1 MQSRIK
7 ATMKS
12 LVALGLDLES
22 GKSGEINMCD
32 LEVATNT
39 RHVSNGSRIIRDDV
53 APFSFFKIERKYC
66 GASLQAVQFHGYR
79 DVEFEFYETSNK
91 IESVKDKI
99 KSLKKKLKQLEQE
112 QEFLLNCDSGN
123 KIYGKVDVEHYL
135 QSEE

>member
-22 GKSGEINMCD
+22 GKSGEIDMST

-66 GASLQAVQFHGYR
+66 GSSLQAVQFHGYR

>member
-22 GKSGEINMCD
+22 GKSGEIDMST

-66 GASLQAVQFHGYR
+66 GTSLHAVQFHGYR

-112 QEFLLNCDSGN
+112 QEFLL
-123 KIYGKVDVEHYL
+123 
-135 QSEE
+135 

>member
-22 GKSGEINMCD
+22 GKSGEIDMCT
-32 LEVATNT
+32 LEVAT
-39 RHVSNGSRIIRDDV
+39 HVSNGSRIIRDDV

-66 GASLQAVQFHGYR
+66 GTSLQAVQFHGYR

-123 KIYGKVDVEHYL
+123 KIYGKEDLESYI
-135 QSEE
+135 

>member
-1 MQSRIK
+1 MSNAISKTIK
-7 ATMKS
+7 ALAT
-12 LVALGLDLES
+12 LGLDLKTGVSPEIS
-22 GKSGEINMCD
+22 ISCIEALTGEKH
-32 LEVATNT
+32 T
-39 RHVSNGSRIIRDDV
+39 SNGSRIIRDDV

-66 GASLQAVQFHGYR
+66 GTSLQSVQFHGYR

-123 KIYGKVDVEHYL
+123 KIYGKEDLEAFL
-135 QSEE
+135 

>member
-22 GKSGEINMCD
+22 GKSGEIDMCT

-53 APFSFFKIERKYC
+53 APFCFFKIERKYC
-66 GASLQAVQFHGYR
+66 GTSLQAVQFHGYR

-91 IESVKDKI
+91 IESVKDKV

-123 KIYGKVDVEHYL
+123 KIYGKEDLEAFL
-135 QSEE
+135 

>member
-1 MQSRIK
+1 MQNRIK

-22 GKSGEINMCD
+22 GKSGEINMCA

-66 GASLQAVQFHGYR
+66 GSSLQAVQFHGYR

>member
-22 GKSGEINMCD
+22 GKSGEINMCAI
-32 LEVATNT
+32 EVATNI

-66 GASLQAVQFHGYR
+66 GTSLQAVQFHGYR

-91 IESVKDKI
+91 IEAAKDKI

-112 QEFLLNCDSGN
+112 QEFLLNCDSRN
-123 KIYGKVDVEHYL
+123 KIYGKEDLEAYL
-135 QSEE
+135 

>member
-1 MQSRIK
+1 MSNAISKTIK
-7 ATMKS
+7 ALTT
-12 LVALGLDLES
+12 LGLDLKTGVSPEI
-22 GKSGEINMCD
+22 KIARIEALTGEK
-32 LEVATNT
+32 
-39 RHVSNGSRIIRDDV
+39 HVSNGSRIIRDDV
-53 APFSFFKIERKYC
+53 APFSFLKIERKYC
-66 GASLQAVQFHGYR
+66 GTSLQAVQFHGYR

>member
-1 MQSRIK
+1 MQNRIK

-22 GKSGEINMCD
+22 GKSGEIDMCA

-66 GASLQAVQFHGYR
+66 GTSLQAVQFHGYR

-99 KSLKKKLKQLEQE
+99 KSQKKKLKQLEQE
-112 QEFLLNCDSGN
+112 QEFLLNCDSSN
-123 KIYGKVDVEHYL
+123 KIYGKEDLEAYT
-135 QSEE
+135 

>member
-7 ATMKS
+7 DTMKS

-32 LEVATNT
+32 LEVVTNT

-53 APFSFFKIERKYC
+53 APFSFFKVERKYC
-66 GASLQAVQFHGYR
+66 GTSLQAVQFHGYR

-91 IESVKDKI
+91 IEAVKDKI